1 MRRIPI
7 TLGLMAS
14 AALALSACGGGTTDG
29 GTTAATDAATAGGA
43 TTATGSDGAVYV
55 FLTKS
60 LNNPYWVDARGG
72 M

>member
-29 GTTAATDAATAGGA
+29 GTTDAATAGGA